1 VSRYDEQRIA
11 DVTAAAAAIR
21 EHLTRGDLSDGLIFD
36 AVRVRLIEI
45 GEAVKAIDPG
55 LLATEPEIPW
65 AQGAGMR
72 DRLAHRYFDTSH
84 AIVTQTVTREL
95 PELEQAIDRLGQRM
109 KSRDSD

>member
-1 VSRYDEQRIA
+1 
-11 DVTAAAAAIR
+11 
-21 EHLTRGDLSDGLIFD
+21 
-36 AVRVRLIEI
+36 
-45 GEAVKAIDPG
+45 
-55 LLATEPEIPW
+55 
-65 AQGAGMR
+65 MR